1 MEWMQS
7 GWFWWALAA
16 ALLAAEAMVPGIF
29 LIWLGLA
36 AMATGLVRV
45 VLPDISMSMQWIVF
59 SLLSVV
65 AVALAWRYRGSHPPG
80 PTDRP
85 LLNRRS
91 QQLVGRV
98 VMLDQPIVNGRGRVK
113 IGDALWAVSGADL
126 PAGTR
131 VRVESVADM
140 TLAVVAIEP

>member
-36 AMATGLVRV
+36 ALATGLVRM
-45 VLPDISMSMQWIVF
+45 VLPDISVSMQWIVF

-85 LLNRRS
+85 LLNRRT
-91 QQLVGRV
+91 QQLVGRI

-140 TLAVVAIEP
+140 TLAVVAIEA

>member
-16 ALLAAEAMVPGIF
+16 TLLAAEAMVPGIF

-36 AMATGLVRV
+36 AMATGLVRL
-45 VLPDISMSMQWIVF
+45 VLPDISMSTQWIVF

-65 AVALAWRYRGSHPPG
+65 AVALVWRYRGSHPPG

-113 IGDALWAVSGADL
+113 IGDALWAVSGVDL